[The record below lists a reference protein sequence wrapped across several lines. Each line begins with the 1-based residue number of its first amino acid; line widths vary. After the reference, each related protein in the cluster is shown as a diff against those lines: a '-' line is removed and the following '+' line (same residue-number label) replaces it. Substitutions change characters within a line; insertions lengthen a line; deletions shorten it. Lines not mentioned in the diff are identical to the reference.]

1 MAIYKYN
8 SVRYGGGVDISNSVA
23 VHKIEAETEIKQE
36 TSAPEIP
43 ENNAENQ
50 ENKPAEPR
58 FSAEEILAQRETEL
72 ILAKRTLEQKQSE
85 LAALKEQYIEQG
97 KEVILEAKRRAEGIV
112 KNAEAEAQEIVNDA
126 ESKRGDV
133 FIKARAE
140 GFEQGKKDGK
150 ALMTSEG
157 KGILDEAREFSDRIN
172 EQKIKLF
179 EQYEK
184 EIYETV
190 MEIANK
196 VTLNSMSVKD
206 GTAAKKLIKQA
217 AKDFRNS
224 QVIRITLD
232 ENEASTELSGD
243 YEYLKE
249 LCGGLAHVEV
259 ELLAN
264 GDPGTVIVDNGEE
277 ITDAGVMT
285 QLKMIRELGDAKV
298 RGEMPKRRRRRK
310 ADEKTDEKSEEAQ
323 NTENSGEQTD
333 EQ

>member
-8 SVRYGGGVDISNSVA
+8 SVRYGGGIDISNSVA
-23 VHKIEAETEIKQE
+23 IHKNETEVRRDTNEPKNQKNAETKQV
-36 TSAPEIP
+36 
-43 ENNAENQ
+43 
-50 ENKPAEPR
+50 EPR
-58 FSAEEILAQRETEL
+58 FSAEEILAQHETEL
-72 ILAKRTLEQKQSE
+72 ILAKRDIEQKQRE
-85 LAALKEQYIEQG
+85 LVALKEQYIEQG
-97 KEVILEAKRRAEGIV
+97 KEVILEAKRRADGII
-112 KNAEAEAQEIVNDA
+112 KNAEAEAEEIAKDA

-150 ALMTSEG
+150 ALMTAEG
-157 KGILDEAREFSDRIN
+157 KSILDEARELSDKIN

-190 MEIANK
+190 MDIANK

-217 AKDFRNS
+217 AKEFRNS
-224 QVIRITLD
+224 QIIRITLD
-232 ENEASTELSGD
+232 ENEATTELSGD
-243 YEYLKE
+243 YEFLKE

-277 ITDAGVMT
+277 ITDAGIMT
-285 QLKMIRELGDAKV
+285 QLKMIRELGDGKF
-298 RGEMPKRRRRRK
+298 RGEMPKRRRRRR
-310 ADEKTDEKSEEAQ
+310 TEE
-323 NTENSGEQTD
+323 D
-333 EQ
+333 EQPQEAEQENAEE